1 MPAKR
6 KAPKK
11 RARRS
16 AEPQRVRETVAEN
29 NVRLRARLGELLS
42 DHFKDVDRIEELEKK
57 LAANARAFA
66 RIDGERT
73 FLWEEIDRFR
83 SRLMDYIGWEMQL
96 PEDARVALNKVR
108 AQESED
114 DKPDE
119 DAEDPPSDDLKDIE
133 ALQDLA
139 LRGGV
144 A

>member
-1 MPAKR
+1 MPAK

-11 RARRS
+11 RGR
-16 AEPQRVRETVAEN
+16 RETDAEN

-42 DHFKDVDRIEELEKK
+42 DHFKDADRIEQLEKK

-83 SRLMDYIGWEMQL
+83 SRLMDFIGWEMQL

-114 DKPDE
+114 QNPDE
-119 DAEDPPSDDLKDIE
+119 DAEE
-133 ALQDLA
+133 T
-139 LRGGV
+139 
-144 A
+144 